1 VTGVSIRRR
10 AAGLASLAAL
20 VSLGCHRAADRPPE
34 PAPPL
39 EPVAWVR
46 PTGPTADPVWG
57 TKDGLAVG
65 LWPTGGPRG
74 LIRVYAP
81 YLAQP
86 FPRVV
91 NFVSIEPVVGGVRAQ
106 SELDASARDG
116 RPGLAFWT
124 AYTLAEATTAKDP
137 NAPAAGRLE
146 RVGDAEAL
154 TFFLATEP
162 FRNGARP
169 VIEVT
174 LRSDRPHEVGFRI
187 HSAGGAQMDSCVLS
201 ATMGNYGRLRRLWLR
216 GEVVDA
222 RKTWPAPTFDRL
234 GFTPWRAWPAERM
247 LLANGQRV
255 AAAMTDEANP
265 AKAAYD
271 PAVPAHWRYQG
282 RPATQYW
289 RAPDAAGLVV
299 RVNGR
304 TTYWG
309 NGGPIPG
316 GLAFENFEL
325 EAPFTDG
332 QQFWFG
338 ATPDPPAALGFD
350 PDQARHLTGGDG

>member
-1 VTGVSIRRR
+1 MTAASIGRR
-10 AAGLASLAAL
+10 AAGFASLAAL
-20 VSLGCHRAADRPPE
+20 VSFGCHRPADRPPD
-34 PAPPL
+34 PAPSAGPIT
-39 EPVAWVR
+39 WVR
-46 PTGPTADPVWG
+46 PGGPDAEPVWG

-81 YLAQP
+81 YLGQS

-91 NFVSIEPVVGGVRAQ
+91 NFISIEPVVGGVRAQ
-106 SELDASARDG
+106 SELDASPRDG

-124 AYTLAEATTAKDP
+124 ADTLAEAIASNGP
-137 NAPAAGRLE
+137 NAPVAGRVE
-146 RVGDAEAL
+146 RIGEAEAL
-154 TFFLATEP
+154 TFFLTTEP

-169 VIEVT
+169 VIEIV

-187 HSAGGAQMDSCVLS
+187 HTAAGARMDSCVLS

-222 RKTWPAPTFDRL
+222 RKVWPTLTFDRL

-247 LLANGQRV
+247 LLANGHRKV
-255 AAAMTDEANP
+255 AATTDGADP
-265 AKAAYD
+265 AAARYD
-271 PAVPAHWRYQG
+271 PAVRAHWRYQG

-289 RAPDAAGLVV
+289 RAADAPGLVV

-304 TTYWG
+304 ATYWG

-325 EAPFTDG
+325 EAPFADG
-332 QQFWFG
+332 QEFWFG
-338 ATPDPPAALGFD
+338 VTPDRPEALGFD
-350 PDQARHLTGGDG
+350 RAWEEKPAGGER